1 MTIPGN
7 IISAADMQFNKS
19 NIIKKEYCANDF
31 LTLHYSESGAR
42 LALALQSREERPH
55 PRVSYIPSLQT
66 TFEER
71 ETAPF

>member
-55 PRVSYIPSLQT
+55 PRVSSQTVSLWVSYT
-66 TFEER
+66 I
-71 ETAPF
+71 TADDI